1 MLGIGSV
8 IDNKYKILSVVGH
21 GGMSVV
27 YLAINERA
35 NKTWAIKEVR
45 KDGISDF
52 EVVKQ
57 GLIVETEM
65 LKSFDHPHLPSIV
78 DVIDT
83 EDSFIIVMDYI
94 QGKSLET
101 VLKSSGNKPQK
112 KEDVLEWA
120 KQLCDVL
127 GYLHTREKP
136 IIYRDMKP
144 ANVMLRP
151 DGNVMLIDFGTA
163 REFKSRSVADT
174 TCLGTRGYA
183 APEQYGGMGQTDA
196 RTDIY
201 CLGATL
207 YHLLTGHNPAEPPY
221 EICPIG
227 QWIPEYAGSGL
238 EKVINKCTQPDPAAR
253 YQSCAELMYALEHVD
268 EEDDAA
274 RKLRDSKWRTF
285 LVACAVCL
293 AGVVGMA
300 GTKIG
305 WNRQV
310 GITYDSYVLNAQNAP
325 DTASAIDYYTKAIA
339 MDPERVEAYEG
350 TVRLL
355 DTDYCVTSEESQ
367 MLTSAIMHTEGGS
380 KTSIDYLQSGNRE
393 AYDKLVYRIAGDY
406 YFFYDGADNR
416 TKAANWYEKVL
427 NSKNLSAQQLEI
439 ANSLYKI
446 GNYYASLGKSE
457 SKYDFVE
464 EGSTYWDYWN
474 NLIAMT
480 EGNLMEKTGQTYIVL
495 GLYKNLA
502 VEIYNCAPQF
512 KASGVGKEEMLAQLE
527 MVENGLHEINADN
540 ADDEDLAQKEQILGI
555 VEQARS
561 MVNSTFASVSSQA

>member
-1 MLGIGSV
+1 
-8 IDNKYKILSVVGH
+8 
-21 GGMSVV
+21 
-27 YLAINERA
+27 
-35 NKTWAIKEVR
+35 
-45 KDGISDF
+45 
-52 EVVKQ
+52 
-57 GLIVETEM
+57 
-65 LKSFDHPHLPSIV
+65 
-78 DVIDT
+78 
-83 EDSFIIVMDYI
+83 
-94 QGKSLET
+94 
-101 VLKSSGNKPQK
+101 
-112 KEDVLEWA
+112 
-120 KQLCDVL
+120 
-127 GYLHTREKP
+127 
-136 IIYRDMKP
+136 
-144 ANVMLRP
+144 
-151 DGNVMLIDFGTA
+151 
-163 REFKSRSVADT
+163 
-174 TCLGTRGYA
+174 
-183 APEQYGGMGQTDA
+183 
-196 RTDIY
+196 
-201 CLGATL
+201 
-207 YHLLTGHNPAEPPY
+207 
-221 EICPIG
+221 
-227 QWIPEYAGSGL
+227 
-238 EKVINKCTQPDPAAR
+238 
-253 YQSCAELMYALEHVD
+253 
-268 EEDDAA
+268 
-274 RKLRDSKWRTF
+274 
-285 LVACAVCL
+285 
-293 AGVVGMA
+293 
-300 GTKIG
+300 
-305 WNRQV
+305 
-310 GITYDSYVLNAQNAP
+310 
-325 DTASAIDYYTKAIA
+325 
-339 MDPERVEAYEG
+339 
-350 TVRLL
+350 
-355 DTDYCVTSEESQ
+355 

-527 MVENGLHEINADN
+527 MVENGLREINTDN